1 MIMSKKTIFPSD
13 TIDAI
18 TNLVFVETPATD
30 LVPSDLIIV
39 FGSEFIEGTISELKK
54 IIDNGLF
61 VQSGK
66 IVLSGATGSLNAGK
80 ESEARRMFEEAVRV
94 GLDSDIFIIEDRAT
108 NALENVIFSKEK
120 IVELGG
126 FDQFKSILF
135 LGKAFMMRRA
145 QMSAMA
151 QEFPMNKIQYYGLVD
166 RNGRNIAADSWWKRD
181 ESRVR
186 VLQEVERIGKYSAKG
201 DIEIL

>member
-1 MIMSKKTIFPSD
+1 MSKKTIFPSD
-13 TIDAI
+13 TIEAI
-18 TNLVFVETPATD
+18 TNLVFVKTPATD

-39 FGSEFIEGTISELKK
+39 FGSEFIEGTISELKR
-54 IIDNGLF
+54 IIDTELF
-61 VQSGK
+61 IQNGK

-80 ESEARRMFEEAVRV
+80 ESEARRMFEEAIRV
-94 GLDSDIFIIEDRAT
+94 GLDPDIFIIEDRAT
-108 NALENVIFSKEK
+108 NALENIIFSKEK

-126 FDQFKSILF
+126 FDQFNSILF

-151 QEFPMNKIQYYGLVD
+151 QEYPMNKIQYYGLVD
-166 RNGRNIAADSWWKRD
+166 RNGRNIAADSWWERD